1 MANLINVGTVAND
14 GTGDT
19 IRQGA
24 ITTNAFISD
33 AIIRVKTASD
43 FGTIDSTKV
52 YVIDGVVDMGST
64 IIEVPAGGINI
75 TGYTFDASKL
85 ISSVASHKMFVSA
98 VGGSGNVLFTNIGIE
113 VTGASAKVFDLVD
126 VTGFNACE
134 FNLVNF
140 NNCTSLGVIDGYR
153 QGLESGTGRFGG
165 TPELELKGTWI
176 GCYSITTSIVR
187 SLTDGAYCLYKA
199 GAGFTMASRFKSD
212 ANIDLNTTVGFF
224 DFAPANFMNSNTLQL
239 SDCIIT
245 RNGVSNPTD
254 TTITPNIS
262 HTDIASVWRNNRGIE
277 NTFIGGEF
285 TITTEVATTIST
297 AGVFVDLAGTYTAD
311 DLQHFDHSVN
321 GQGKHLGSGARNY
334 NVFVDM
340 ILDSNSGNEIDL
352 KAVVWDN
359 SASAFVDYKTTRR
372 VVNNLQGGRDVA
384 FFDITTRV
392 VLDKDD
398 YLKFQVANV
407 GATNNIT
414 AELGSD
420 FIIEER

>member
-176 GCYSITTSIVR
+176 GGY
-187 SLTDGAYCLYKA
+187 
-199 GAGFTMASRFKSD
+199 
-212 ANIDLNTTVGFF
+212 
-224 DFAPANFMNSNTLQL
+224 
-239 SDCIIT
+239 
-245 RNGVSNPTD
+245 
-254 TTITPNIS
+254 
-262 HTDIASVWRNNRGIE
+262 
-277 NTFIGGEF
+277 
-285 TITTEVATTIST
+285 
-297 AGVFVDLAGTYTAD
+297 
-311 DLQHFDHSVN
+311 
-321 GQGKHLGSGARNY
+321 
-334 NVFVDM
+334 
-340 ILDSNSGNEIDL
+340 
-352 KAVVWDN
+352 
-359 SASAFVDYKTTRR
+359 
-372 VVNNLQGGRDVA
+372 
-384 FFDITTRV
+384 
-392 VLDKDD
+392 
-398 YLKFQVANV
+398 
-407 GATNNIT
+407 
-414 AELGSD
+414 
-420 FIIEER
+420 